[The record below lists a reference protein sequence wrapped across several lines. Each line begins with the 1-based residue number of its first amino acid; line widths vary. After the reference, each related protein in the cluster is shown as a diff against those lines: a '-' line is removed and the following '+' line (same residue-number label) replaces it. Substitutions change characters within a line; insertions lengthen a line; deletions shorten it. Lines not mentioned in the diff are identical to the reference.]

1 MAKRKES
8 IYYMGKRSKDW
19 VKFKRMADEDF
30 ITTGYIQKGKN
41 IHSIILG
48 IKVMGRYNIKDM

>member
-1 MAKRKES
+1 
-8 IYYMGKRSKDW
+8 MGKRSKDW

-41 IHSIILG
+41 IYSIILG